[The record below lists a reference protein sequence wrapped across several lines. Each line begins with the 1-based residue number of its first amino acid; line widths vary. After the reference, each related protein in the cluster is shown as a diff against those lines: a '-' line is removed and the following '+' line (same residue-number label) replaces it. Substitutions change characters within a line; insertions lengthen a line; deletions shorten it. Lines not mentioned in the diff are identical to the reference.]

1 MKQWMLILTAILW
14 FGGCNGDNAYDG
26 ENGLRSAAA
35 STGVQAALETIR
47 ANVIIAEANATV
59 AAAAAMHS
67 AAEALTQTRDAQRLA
82 EAQAAFVTL
91 MTAWKKTEAVYIAG
105 ALDSA
110 MIDLPGEV
118 DYFHV
123 GNEDYRVQLDTIFE
137 SNGTLE
143 IQLFRNSNKSINALE
158 YTLFGSDHNATAQ
171 LARMTPRRAAAS
183 VIMAEALQEKMQ
195 SIADFYAA
203 DERLVGDGVDSV
215 EALLN
220 QLIDSAYGLKEWRVG
235 DPAGLTV
242 SYLDQPDTSLLE
254 YVDSHRS
261 LDAIRAILEAHAAV
275 MEEGMLSISALG
287 NASVEG
293 LEVQADIVD
302 ALAAVDAF
310 DASLAE
316 QLESDETAA
325 LYAALKTL
333 FDDYYV
339 SLINALQLTTEILDA
354 DGD

>member
-1 MKQWMLILTAILW
+1 MKQWIVMLAAALW
-14 FGGCNGDNAYDG
+14 LGGCNGDNAYDG
-26 ENGLRSAAA
+26 ENGLRTAAA

-47 ANVIIAEANATV
+47 AHVIVADANAT
-59 AAAAAMHS
+59 AQAAAAMS
-67 AAEALTQTRDAQRLA
+67 GAAEALAQTQDAQTLSD
-82 EAQAAFVTL
+82 AQAAFVTL
-91 MTAWKKTEAVYIAG
+91 MSAWKKTEAVYIAG
-105 ALDSA
+105 TLDSA

-123 GNEDYRVQLDTIFE
+123 GNEDYREQLDTIFAG
-137 SNGTLE
+137 SGTLE
-143 IQLFRNSNKSINALE
+143 TQLFRNSNKSINALE

-171 LARMTPRRAAAS
+171 LARMTARRAAAS
-183 VIMAEALQEKMQ
+183 VIMAAALQEKMET
-195 SIADFYAA
+195 IAAFYAA
-203 DERLVGDGVDSV
+203 DATLVADGVDSV

-242 SYLDQPDTSLLE
+242 SYLDQPDASRLE

-261 LDAIRAILEAHAAV
+261 LDAVRAILEAHAAV
-275 MEEGMLSISALG
+275 MEEGLLAISVLG

-293 LEVQADIVD
+293 LEVQADIAD
-302 ALAAVDAF
+302 ALAAADAF

-316 QLESDETAA
+316 QLDSDESAA

-339 SLINALQLTTEILDA
+339 SLINALQLSTDILDA